1 MQMCPECDRYYDESE
16 YSHCPYCS
24 GKLDDDNDNDEK
36 PYKKCPECDGIMY
49 WFDTAWVCTNCG
61 NEIESDEDDYDGII
75 SG

>member
-24 GKLDDDNDNDEK
+24 GILGDDTNEK

-49 WFDTAWVCTNCG
+49 WFDTAWFCTNCE
-61 NEIESDEDDYDGII
+61 NEIESDEYDYDGII